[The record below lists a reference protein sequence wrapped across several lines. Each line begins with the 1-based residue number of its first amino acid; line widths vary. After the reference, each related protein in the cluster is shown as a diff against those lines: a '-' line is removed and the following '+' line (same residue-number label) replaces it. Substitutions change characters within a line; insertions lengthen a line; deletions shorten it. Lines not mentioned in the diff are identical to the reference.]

1 MSNGAGYVRSGSLL
15 WLAVWVCACAGTAT
29 GKTTTPR
36 QTVEF
41 EELHINAKPNQAG
54 GYEFESYD
62 ASDLF
67 KHATELLNAQKCQEA
82 VALYDRVVSE
92 FAASEYV
99 SACLYNAGLCLQATG
114 DFAAAAQHYADV
126 RKLRPDSDDVKDA
139 SFLLAEV
146 SLQLERWSDAL
157 ALADELLA
165 RTDLTQ
171 EERLE
176 GMARRA
182 QALLGSDKL
191 DDAERY
197 AQSALSYF
205 RTRPKDT
212 PIRDEFF
219 AAACNYVLAETF
231 RTREQSLPFPEGLE
245 PQKQVLIR
253 RAQLLLQ
260 AQREYFNTISFQNLD
275 NLHWAAASGYR
286 IGHMYDELWHA
297 VMSAPVP
304 KNLKAEGEAI
314 YHEELAKLIKPLIR
328 HAIRY
333 WEMTLMFIER
343 TGMKTSWADKTK
355 EDLTRV
361 RALLLEQP
369 PGEGG
374 LPPSAAKNAS
384 SARPIPTAGPG
395 APNSADAAT
404 NGTVSDVSGASTVG
418 TQPMQSGQNAVD
430 SVAPPP
436 SAASGVGAVSAPV
449 APSNANE
456 AAGPPRE
463 PSVRSRSTPKPA
475 TR

>member
-1 MSNGAGYVRSGSLL
+1 MSNRSGRVT
-15 WLAVWVCACAGTAT
+15 WLVAWMCCAASGIAGCAGSSK
-29 GKTTTPR
+29 GETTTPAKR
-36 QTVEF
+36 EVQF
-41 EELHINAKPNQAG
+41 EELHINAKAKQGG

-62 ASDLF
+62 AGDLF
-67 KHATELLNAQKCQEA
+67 KRATDLLNQQKCDEA
-82 VALYDRVVSE
+82 VKLYDRLVTE
-92 FAASEYV
+92 FEASEYV
-99 SACLYNAGLCLQATG
+99 SASLYNAGLCLQALG
-114 DFAAAAQHYADV
+114 NFAGAAEHYSNV
-126 RKLRPDSDDVKDA
+126 RKLRPNSDDVKDA

-146 SLQLERWSDAL
+146 LIQLERWQEAQTI
-157 ALADELLA
+157 ADELLA
-165 RTDLTQ
+165 RQDLTQ

-182 QALLGSDKL
+182 QALLGSGQL
-191 DDAERY
+191 DEAERY

-205 RTRPKDT
+205 RTRSKDQ

-231 RTREQSLPFPEGLE
+231 RTREESMAFPEGLE

-297 VMSAPVP
+297 VMSAPTP
-304 KNLKAEGEAI
+304 ANLKGEGEQI
-314 YHEELAKLIKPLIR
+314 YHQELAKLIKPLIR

-343 TGMKTSWADKTK
+343 TGMKTPWADKTK
-355 EDLTRV
+355 EDLARV

-374 LPPSAAKNAS
+374 LPPSASAK
-384 SARPIPTAGPG
+384 PLEPK
-395 APNSADAAT
+395 AAE
-404 NGTVSDVSGASTVG
+404 A
-418 TQPMQSGQNAVD
+418 
-430 SVAPPP
+430 APPP
-436 SAASGVGAVSAPV
+436 SAAGAPAP
-449 APSNANE
+449 APPDE
-456 AAGPPRE
+456 AGPPKE
-463 PSVRSRSTPKPA
+463 PTRRTRNAPKA
-475 TR
+475 Q